1 VAQKNPQS
9 RAGTLAAFI
18 AILYY
23 EFLWNIRKKKI
34 IAIFII
40 IFAIATVQL
49 AFTPI
54 ADALA
59 SPPQTLQA
67 NPTFVFDGIA
77 GLTGIFLF
85 LVGVA
90 TTMNTF
96 SGEFE
101 SGTIVPLLTKPVS
114 KTLVF
119 TGKIVGAVITL
130 LAAYAFLV
138 AYVTVGGT
146 LIYGS
151 QNNLNV
157 VPLGILGL
165 TIGSMVWSSIAIALG
180 TLSKNSVLAAL
191 GSFGFYIGIMI
202 AGVLIASFLG
212 ASTILFYAPG
222 SGATGTTGVCEGLER
237 GGGQTFSTGTD
248 GLASMLMQWVL
259 NPAQVLNFCG
269 FRFRAAGAP
278 TTTLLS
284 SDTIGNVAFR
294 DLWVS
299 LIYIGGLLLLSWF
312 AFRRSQI
319 SES

>member
-1 VAQKNPQS
+1 VAQKK

-18 AILYY
+18 ALLYY

-54 ADALA
+54 ADAVA
-59 SPPQTLQA
+59 NPPQTLQA
-67 NPTFVFDGIA
+67 NPTFTFDGIA
-77 GLTGIFLF
+77 ALTGIFLF

-90 TTMNTF
+90 TTMNTV

-119 TGKIVGAVITL
+119 GAKIVGAVITL
-130 LAAYAFLV
+130 LAAYSFLV
-138 AYVTVGGT
+138 AYITIGGT
-146 LIYGS
+146 LIYGP
-151 QNNLNV
+151 QDNLNV

-165 TIGSMVWSSIAIALG
+165 TIGSMVWSSVALTLG

-191 GSFGFYIGIMI
+191 GSFGFYIGLLI
-202 AGVLIASFLG
+202 GGTLIATRLG

-222 SGATGTTGVCEGLER
+222 MGAAGTTGHCEGLTRSEA
-237 GGGQTFSTGTD
+237 QTFSTGTD
-248 GLASMLMQWVL
+248 ALASMLMRWVL
-259 NPAQVLNFCG
+259 NPGQVLNFCG
-269 FRFRAAGAP
+269 FQFRAAGAP
-278 TTTLLS
+278 TATLLS
-284 SDTIGNVAFR
+284 SDTFANVAFR

-299 LIYIGGLLLLSWF
+299 LVYVAGLLFLSWF

-319 SES
+319 VES